1 MPVNWLD
8 NLPDDL
14 KKRSSLSNNAHR
26 KPDFEHI
33 PELTSKES
41 WGNIMN
47 DISVPESSSSR
58 QVTSDEQ
65 HKVLFCPN
73 LYFLRSVV
81 ISQS

>member
-8 NLPDDL
+8 SLPDDL

-26 KPDFEHI
+26 KLDIEHI

-41 WGNIMN
+41 WGHIMN
-47 DISVPESSSSR
+47 GVSVPEPSSSR

-65 HKVLFCPN
+65 HKV
-73 LYFLRSVV
+73 
-81 ISQS
+81 